1 MVESIYRLRGAT
13 LPQVIL
19 RAQIVIASWL
29 RQACLLAI
37 LPSLRVII
45 ASRAERLPVA
55 YRAAI
60 GFQRVEGADP

>member
-29 RQACLLAI
+29 RLAFLLAI
-37 LPSLRVII
+37 LPSLRVIVP
-45 ASRAERLPVA
+45 SRAQGLPVT